1 MIARVQETNEG
12 FVIVIPPAEAEAWHL
27 RENFPLEVHRVG
39 STSERDTPEAIK
51 ANFERTMQAYEDT
64 LPLHEA
70 AYRELAK
77 GPEGLGPHDDVA
89 TKKSSTELGLMWTEF
104 RNLVPRD

>member
-1 MIARVQETNEG
+1 MIARVQETTEG
-12 FVIVIPPAEAEAWHL
+12 FVIVIPRAEAEAWQL

-51 ANFERTMQAYEDT
+51 ANFERAMQAYQDT
-64 LPLHEA
+64 LPHHEA

-77 GPEGLGPHDDVA
+77 GPEGLGPHDEPQQKILSRTRTNVD
-89 TKKSSTELGLMWTEF
+89 GI
-104 RNLVPRD
+104 

>member
-1 MIARVQETNEG
+1 MIARVQETTEG
-12 FVIVIPPAEAEAWHL
+12 FVIVIPQAEAEAWQL

-51 ANFERTMQAYEDT
+51 ANVEQAMQAYQDP
-64 LPLHEA
+64 LPLHEE

-77 GPEGLGPHDDVA
+77 GPEGLGPHDD
-89 TKKSSTELGLMWTEF
+89 L
-104 RNLVPRD
+104 